1 VIFDLGTVDSGA
13 TAWVLAGSASVML
26 MTPGLAF
33 FYGGM
38 VRARHVMSMI
48 MQNFTVL
55 ALVSLVWV
63 VVAFSLAFG
72 RGNGFVGDL
81 HFAGLAHMNEAIPG
95 YDGARAQR
103 IPPVVF
109 AAFQMMF
116 AVITPA
122 LITGSTADR
131 WKFGAFVP
139 FIALWAVL
147 VYSPI
152 AHWVFSPVGWASRFG
167 ALDFAGGMVVHANA
181 GAAGLAMALVL
192 GRRRGWPSQEMRP
205 HNLPLV
211 MIGTAMLWFGWFGF
225 NAGSAPG
232 AGNLAGYAFMNTN
245 TAAAAAVLAWS
256 LVEKFRHGKATTLGA
271 ASGAVAGLVAV
282 TPCAGYV
289 SPVGAL
295 AVGVIAGGLC
305 ALAVS
310 AKSLFR
316 VDDSLDVVGV
326 HLVGGIVGS
335 LGVGLF
341 ATRGINPSGANGLF
355 YDGGYSLLGRQ
366 AVVLAAVIGYSFAV
380 TTFLG
385 RVLDRLVGNRVPARA
400 ELTGLD
406 VSIHG
411 ELGYEGLTALPEP
424 VGSDGRPDRR
434 VPAAPA
440 HAATPAGSYPTGPA
454 ASRSASSAASTER

>member
-1 VIFDLGTVDSGA
+1 
-13 TAWVLAGSASVML
+13 
-26 MTPGLAF
+26 
-33 FYGGM
+33 
-38 VRARHVMSMI
+38 
-48 MQNFTVL
+48 
-55 ALVSLVWV
+55 
-63 VVAFSLAFG
+63 
-72 RGNGFVGDL
+72 
-81 HFAGLAHMNEAIPG
+81 
-95 YDGARAQR
+95 
-103 IPPVVF
+103 
-109 AAFQMMF
+109 
-116 AVITPA
+116 
-122 LITGSTADR
+122 
-131 WKFGAFVP
+131 
-139 FIALWAVL
+139 
-147 VYSPI
+147 
-152 AHWVFSPVGWASRFG
+152 
-167 ALDFAGGMVVHANA
+167 
-181 GAAGLAMALVL
+181 
-192 GRRRGWPSQEMRP
+192 
-205 HNLPLV
+205 
-211 MIGTAMLWFGWFGF
+211 
-225 NAGSAPG
+225 
-232 AGNLAGYAFMNTN
+232 MNTN